1 MSRAMSIHIG
11 VNRPCHRQAGGRPL
25 QYSEIT
31 AWRMAELANQ
41 AGYDSLQVLQGQAAT
56 RSAVLQALSGAA
68 GVMSQGDT
76 LLVTF
81 SGHGVPLP
89 DQDGDERDGL
99 DESWCLADSTLRDDE
114 LAEHWRL
121 FERGVR
127 IAVVAESCYSGG
139 SGRDDKDYVCVPPR
153 PGGGQRFRGTRGAGM
168 DDQEA
173 GNPCIVEAAS
183 DDDDIRASVLLL
195 AASGEKQSAH
205 DGVFTRYLLDVWQ
218 DGTFRGSYCN
228 LFREVHRRVTAEY
241 SSQHPQLKMLGA
253 PDPEFSM
260 APAFHR
266 DGTTRGARY
275 RGAIRMVG

>member
-11 VNRPCHRQAGGRPL
+11 VNRPCHREAGGRPL

-31 AWRMAELANQ
+31 AWRMAELASQ
-41 AGYDSLQVLQGQAAT
+41 AGYDSLQVLRGEAAT
-56 RSAVLQALSGAA
+56 RSAVQQALSGAA
-68 GVMSQGDT
+68 GVLCEGDT

-81 SGHGVPLP
+81 SGHGVLLP

-99 DESWCLADSTLRDDE
+99 DESWCLADSTVRDDE

-127 IAVVAESCYSGG
+127 IVVVAESCYSGG
-139 SGRDDKDYVCVPPR
+139 SGRDDKYNACVPSR
-153 PGGGQRFRGTRGAGM
+153 PAGGKRFRGTRSAGM
-168 DDQEA
+168 DDLEA
-173 GNPCIVEAAS
+173 GNPCIVGPAS
-183 DDDDIRASVLLL
+183 DYDGICASVLLL
-195 AASGEKQSAH
+195 SASGENKSAH

-241 SSQHPQLKMLGA
+241 SSQHPQILMLGT

-266 DGTTRGARY
+266 DGTTRGSRY
-275 RGAIRMVG
+275 RDAMRMAG